1 MTGVKE
7 AVIIDAVRTPV
18 GRNRGALRNIRP
30 DELYAGLLGEIL
42 KRTGIGADMIDD
54 VITGCVTQ
62 YGEQGA
68 NIGRLAALLSP
79 LPPSVPAVTL
89 NRMCGSSQQA
99 VHFAAQSIAAG
110 DAVYVLAGGVESM
123 TRVPMF
129 SDIKGGLENLNPDIG
144 RKYELIHQG
153 ESAERIAEKYG
164 LTRKELD
171 GFAFESHSKAAR
183 AISSG
188 FFKEQIMAVAGA
200 DAEGKPF
207 TLDYDEGVRLKP
219 DLEKMS
225 SLAPAFREE
234 GVITAANS
242 SQISDGA
249 GLLLIAERERAEGDG
264 LKPRARIRTRAV
276 LGGDPTLQLL
286 EVIPATTG
294 VLTKAGLTLADM
306 DVIEIN
312 EAFASVVLAWS
323 RELKPDMEKVNPNGG
338 AIAHGHPLGATG
350 ALLMTKLLYELERT
364 DGQFGLQ
371 VMCIG
376 HGMATA
382 TIIERLL

>member
-1 MTGVKE
+1 MTVTKE
-7 AVIIDAVRTPV
+7 PVILEAVRTPA

-30 DELYAGLLGEIL
+30 DELYAGLIGEIL
-42 KRTGIGADMIDD
+42 KRTGIGGEKIDD

-68 NIGRLAALLSP
+68 NIGRLAVLLSP

-110 DAVYVLAGGVESM
+110 DAGYVLAGGVESM

-129 SDIKGGLENLNPDIG
+129 SDIKGSLENLNPDIG
-144 RKYELIHQG
+144 DKYELIHQG

-164 LTRKELD
+164 LTREELD
-171 GFAFESHSKAAR
+171 RFSFESHSKAAR
-183 AISSG
+183 AIRSG
-188 FFKEQIMAVAGA
+188 FFKDQIMPVAGA

-207 TLDYDEGVRLKP
+207 ILDYDEGVRLKP
-219 DLEKMS
+219 DLERMS
-225 SLAPAFREE
+225 SLAPAFRAG

-249 GLLLIAERERAEGDG
+249 ALLLIADRERAEADG
-264 LKPRARIRTRAV
+264 LRPRAGIRARAV
-276 LGGDPTLQLL
+276 LGGDPAMQLL
-286 EVIPATTG
+286 EVIPATAK
-294 VLTKAGLTLADM
+294 VLSKAGLSLADM

-323 RELKPDMEKVNPNGG
+323 RELNPDMEKVNPNGG

-382 TIIERLL
+382 TIIERL

>member
-1 MTGVKE
+1 MRE
-7 AVIIDAVRTPV
+7 PVIIDAVRTPV
-18 GRNRGALRNIRP
+18 GRSRGALRNIRP
-30 DELYAGLLGEIL
+30 DELYAGLIGELL
-42 KRTGIGADMIDD
+42 KRTGIGGDKIDD

-68 NIGRLAALLSP
+68 NTGRLAVLLSP

-99 VHFAAQSIAAG
+99 VHFAAQSIASG
-110 DAVYVLAGGVESM
+110 DARYILAGGVESM

-129 SDIKGGLENLNPDIG
+129 SDIKGGLENLNPKLSQ
-144 RKYELIHQG
+144 KYELIHQG
-153 ESAERIAEKYG
+153 ESAERIADKYG
-164 LTRKELD
+164 LAREELD
-171 GFAFESHSKAAR
+171 RFSFDSHSKAAR
-183 AISSG
+183 AAKSG
-188 FFKEQIMAVAGA
+188 FFKGQIMPVTGV
-200 DAEGKPF
+200 DAEGSPLI
-207 TLDYDEGVRLKP
+207 LDYDEGIRFKP

-225 SLAPAFREE
+225 SLPPIFRSG

-249 GLLLIAERERAEGDG
+249 ALLLIADSEAAVADG
-264 LKPRARIRTRAV
+264 FKPRARFRTRVV
-276 LGGDPTLQLL
+276 LGGDPTLQLI
-286 EVIPATTG
+286 EVIPATIKA
-294 VLTKAGLTLADM
+294 LRSAGLRLSDI

-323 RELKPDMEKVNPNGG
+323 GELKPDMERVNPNGG

-350 ALLMTKLLYELERT
+350 AVLMTKLLYELERV

-382 TIIERLL
+382 TIIERL

>member
-1 MTGVKE
+1 MNE
-7 AVIIDAVRTPV
+7 PVIIDAIRTPV
-18 GRNRGALRNIRP
+18 GRNRGALRNITP
-30 DELYAGLLGEIL
+30 DELYAGLIGEML
-42 KRTGIGADMIDD
+42 KRTGIDGGKIDD

-68 NIGRLAALLSP
+68 NIGRLAVLLSP
-79 LPPSVPAVTL
+79 LPSSVPAVTL

-110 DAVYVLAGGVESM
+110 DAGYVLAGGVESM

-129 SDIKGGLENLNPDIG
+129 SDIKGGLENLNPGIG
-144 RKYELIHQG
+144 SKYELIHQG

-164 LTRKELD
+164 LAREELD
-171 GFAFESHSKAAR
+171 RFAFESHTKAAR
-183 AISSG
+183 AIMSG
-188 FFKEQIMAVAGA
+188 FFREQIIPVEGAGA
-200 DAEGKPF
+200 DGNPF
-207 TLDYDEGVRLKP
+207 VLVYDEGVRLKP
-219 DLEKMS
+219 DLERMS
-225 SLAPAFREE
+225 SLSPVFREG

-249 GLLLIAERERAEGDG
+249 ALLLIADKQRAEADG
-264 LKPRARIRTRAV
+264 LSPRARIRARVV
-276 LGGDPTLQLL
+276 LGGDPTMQLL
-286 EVIPATTG
+286 EVIPATLK
-294 VLTKAGLTLADM
+294 VLSNAGLSLADM

-323 RELKPDMEKVNPNGG
+323 RELKPDMGKVNPNGG

-350 ALLMTKLLYELERT
+350 AVLMTKLLNEIERG

-382 TIIERLL
+382 TVIERL

>member
-1 MTGVKE
+1 MTVTKE
-7 AVIIDAVRTPV
+7 PVIIDAVRTPV

-30 DELYAGLLGEIL
+30 DELYAGLIGEIL
-42 KRTGIGADMIDD
+42 KRTGIAGEMIDD
-54 VITGCVTQ
+54 VITGSVTQ

-68 NIGRLAALLSP
+68 NISRLAVLLSP

-110 DAVYVLAGGVESM
+110 DAGYVLAGGVESM

-129 SDIKGGLENLNPDIG
+129 SDIKGGLENLNPDVG
-144 RKYELIHQG
+144 SKYELIHQG

-164 LTRKELD
+164 LTREELD
-171 GFAFESHSKAAR
+171 RFSFESHSKAAR
-183 AISSG
+183 AIRSG
-188 FFKEQIMAVAGA
+188 FFKDQIMPVAGA

-207 TLDYDEGVRLKP
+207 ILDYDEGVRLKP
-219 DLEKMS
+219 DLERMS
-225 SLAPAFREE
+225 SLAPAFRAG

-249 GLLLIAERERAEGDG
+249 ALLLIADRERAEADG
-264 LKPRARIRTRAV
+264 LRPRAKIRARAV
-276 LGGDPTLQLL
+276 LGGDPTMQLL
-286 EVIPATTG
+286 EVIPATAK
-294 VLTKAGLTLADM
+294 VLTKAGLSLADM

-323 RELKPDMEKVNPNGG
+323 RELKPDMGKVNPNGG

-350 ALLMTKLLYELERT
+350 AVLMTKLLYELERM

-382 TIIERLL
+382 TIIERL

>member
-1 MTGVKE
+1 MTVTKE
-7 AVIIDAVRTPV
+7 SVIIDAVRTPA

-30 DELYAGLLGEIL
+30 DELYAGLIGEIL
-42 KRTGIGADMIDD
+42 KRTGIGGEKIDD

-68 NIGRLAALLSP
+68 NIGRLAVLLSP

-110 DAVYVLAGGVESM
+110 DAGYVLAGGVESM

-129 SDIKGGLENLNPDIG
+129 SDIKGSLENLNPDIES
-144 RKYELIHQG
+144 KYELIHQG

-164 LTRKELD
+164 LTREELD
-171 GFAFESHSKAAR
+171 RFSFESHSKAAR
-183 AISSG
+183 AIRSG
-188 FFKEQIMAVAGA
+188 FFKDQIMPVAGV

-207 TLDYDEGVRLKP
+207 ILDYDEGVRLKP
-219 DLEKMS
+219 DLERMS
-225 SLAPAFREE
+225 SLAPAFRAG

-249 GLLLIAERERAEGDG
+249 ALLLIADRERAEADG
-264 LKPRARIRTRAV
+264 LSPRAGIRARAV
-276 LGGDPTLQLL
+276 LGGDPTMQLL
-286 EVIPATTG
+286 EVIPATAK
-294 VLTKAGLTLADM
+294 VLSKAGLSLADM

-382 TIIERLL
+382 TIIERL

>member
-1 MTGVKE
+1 MNE
-7 AVIIDAVRTPV
+7 PVIIDAIRTPV
-18 GRNRGALRNIRP
+18 GRNRGALRNVRP
-30 DELYAGLLGEIL
+30 GELYAGIIGEML
-42 KRTGIGADMIDD
+42 KRAGVGGGCIDD

-62 YGEQGA
+62 YDEQGA
-68 NIGRLAALLSP
+68 NIGRLAVLLSP

-89 NRMCGSSQQA
+89 NRLCGSSQQA
-99 VHFAAQSIAAG
+99 VHFAAQSISSG
-110 DAVYVLAGGVESM
+110 DAAYVLAGGVESM

-129 SDIKGGLENLNPDIG
+129 SDIKGDLENLKPGIG

-164 LTRKELD
+164 LTREELD
-171 GFAFESHSKAAR
+171 RFSFESHTKAAL
-183 AISSG
+183 AIESG
-188 FFKEQIMAVAGA
+188 YFKGQIIPVEGT
-200 DAEGKPF
+200 DAEGNPF
-207 TLDYDEGVRLKP
+207 VLDYDEGVRLKP

-225 SLAPAFREE
+225 SLAPVFREG

-249 GLLLIAERERAEGDG
+249 ALLLIADRERAQADG
-264 LKPRARIRTRAV
+264 LRPRARIRARAA
-276 LGGDPTLQLL
+276 LGGDPTMQLL
-286 EVIPATTG
+286 EVIPATNKA
-294 VLTKAGLTLADM
+294 LSRAGLSLADM

-312 EAFASVVLAWS
+312 EAFAAVVLAWS
-323 RELKPDMEKVNPNGG
+323 RELDPDMGKVNPNGG

-350 ALLMTKLLYELERT
+350 ALLMTKLLHELERI

-382 TIIERLL
+382 TIIERL

>member
-1 MTGVKE
+1 MKE
-7 AVIIDAVRTPV
+7 PVIIDAIRTPV
-18 GRNRGALRNIRP
+18 GRNRGALRNTRP
-30 DELYAGLLGEIL
+30 DELYAGLIGEIL
-42 KRTGIGADMIDD
+42 KRTGIDGDKIED

-68 NIGRLAALLSP
+68 NVGRLAVLLSP
-79 LPPSVPAVTL
+79 LPSSVPAVTL

-99 VHFAAQSIAAG
+99 VHFAAQSVASG
-110 DAVYVLAGGVESM
+110 DAGYILAGGVESM

-129 SDIKGGLENLNPDIG
+129 SDIGGKIESLNPEIAN
-144 RKYELIHQG
+144 KYELIHQG

-164 LTRKELD
+164 LTRAELD
-171 GFAFESHSKAAR
+171 EFALQSHKKAAS
-183 AISSG
+183 AVKSG
-188 FFKEQIMAVAGA
+188 RFKEQIIPVSGI
-200 DAEGKPF
+200 DKEGN
-207 TLDYDEGVRLKP
+207 TIVLDYDEGIRLNQDP
-219 DLEKMS
+219 EKMS
-225 SLAPAFREE
+225 SLPPIFRED

-249 GLLLIAERERAEGDG
+249 ALLLIADRERAESDG
-264 LKPRARIRTRAV
+264 FTPRANIRSRTV
-276 LGGDPTLQLL
+276 IGGDPTMQLL
-286 EVIPATTG
+286 EVIPATKK
-294 VLTKAGLTLADM
+294 VLSKAGLSLAEM
-306 DVIEIN
+306 DIIEIN

-323 RELKPDMEKVNPNGG
+323 RELKPDMGKVNPNGG

-350 ALLMTKLLYELERT
+350 AVLMTKLLYELERI

-382 TIIERLL
+382 TVIERL

>member
-1 MTGVKE
+1 MRE
-7 AVIIDAVRTPV
+7 SVIIEAVRTPV
-18 GRNRGALRNIRP
+18 GRSRGALRNIRP
-30 DELYAGLLGEIL
+30 DELYAGLIGELL
-42 KRTGIGADMIDD
+42 KRTGIGGEKIDD

-68 NIGRLAALLSP
+68 NIGRLAVLLSP

-99 VHFAAQSIAAG
+99 VHFAAQSIASG
-110 DAVYVLAGGVESM
+110 DARYILAGGVESM

-129 SDIKGGLENLNPDIG
+129 SDINGGFENLNPGIG
-144 RKYELIHQG
+144 EKYELIHQG
-153 ESAERIAEKYG
+153 ESAERIADKYG
-164 LTRKELD
+164 LAREELD
-171 GFAFESHSKAAR
+171 RFSFDSHSKAER
-183 AISSG
+183 AAKSG
-188 FFKEQIMAVAGA
+188 FFKGQIMPVTGV
-200 DAEGKPF
+200 DAEGSPLI
-207 TLDYDEGVRLKP
+207 LDYDEGIRFKP

-225 SLAPAFREE
+225 SLPPIFRSG

-249 GLLLIAERERAEGDG
+249 ALLLIADSEDAVADG
-264 LKPRARIRTRAV
+264 FKPRVRFRTRVV
-276 LGGDPTLQLL
+276 LGGDPTLQLI
-286 EVIPATTG
+286 EVIPATIKA
-294 VLTKAGLTLADM
+294 LRSAGLRLSDI

-323 RELKPDMEKVNPNGG
+323 GELKPDMERVNPNGG

-350 ALLMTKLLYELERT
+350 AVLMTKLLYELERV

-382 TIIERLL
+382 TIIERL